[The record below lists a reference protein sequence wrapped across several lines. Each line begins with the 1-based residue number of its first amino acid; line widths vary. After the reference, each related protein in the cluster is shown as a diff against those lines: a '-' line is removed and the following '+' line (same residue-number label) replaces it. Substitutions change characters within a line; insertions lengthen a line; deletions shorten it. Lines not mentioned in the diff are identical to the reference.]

1 MIIIE
6 IELKPRNRVQE
17 FLHKICDKT
26 ENIFFDIILKIP
38 EQFIPSFLMKH
49 IEHYIDKR
57 TQELQQQIIKQRWQ
71 QTALEQAV
79 SDIHKGKKKAPQE
92 D

>member
-1 MIIIE
+1 MIIID

-26 ENIFFDIILKIP
+26 EDIFFDIILKIP
-38 EQFIPSFLMKH
+38 ERFISSFLMEH
-49 IEHYIDKR
+49 IEHYIEKR

-71 QTALEQAV
+71 QVTLEKAV
-79 SDIHKGKKKAPQE
+79 ADIRDKKKAPQE

>member
-1 MIIIE
+1 M
-6 IELKPRNRVQE
+6 
-17 FLHKICDKT
+17 
-26 ENIFFDIILKIP
+26 
-38 EQFIPSFLMKH
+38 
-49 IEHYIDKR
+49 EHLEYYLDKR

-79 SDIHKGKKKAPQE
+79 SDIHKDKKKAPQE

>member
-1 MIIIE
+1 MIIID
-6 IELKPRNRVQE
+6 IELKPRNRIQE

-26 ENIFFDIILKIP
+26 EDIFFDIILKIP
-38 EQFIPSFLMKH
+38 EHFIPSFLMEH
-49 IEHYIDKR
+49 IEHYIEKR

-71 QTALEQAV
+71 QVTLEKAV
-79 SDIHKGKKKAPQE
+79 ADIRDKKKAPQE

>member
-1 MIIIE
+1 MIIIN
-6 IELKPRNRVQE
+6 IELKPRNKFE
-17 FLHKICDKT
+17 TFLHETYDKL
-26 ENIFFDIILKIP
+26 EDIVFDIILKVP
-38 EQFIPSFLMKH
+38 ERFIPSFLMKH

-71 QTALEQAV
+71 QSALEKAV
-79 SDIHKGKKKAPQE
+79 ADIHDKKKAPQE

>member
-1 MIIIE
+1 MIIID

-26 ENIFFDIILKIP
+26 EDIFFDIILKIP
-38 EQFIPSFLMKH
+38 ERFIPSFLMEH
-49 IEHYIDKR
+49 IEHYIEKR

-71 QTALEQAV
+71 QVTLEKAV
-79 SDIHKGKKKAPQE
+79 ADIRDKKKAPQE

>member
-1 MIIIE
+1 MIIID
-6 IELKPRNRVQE
+6 IELKPRNKVQE

-26 ENIFFDIILKIP
+26 EDIVFDIILKVP
-38 EQFIPSFLMKH
+38 ERFIPSFLMEH
-49 IEHYIDKR
+49 IEHYIEKR

-71 QTALEQAV
+71 QVTLEKAV
-79 SDIHKGKKKAPQE
+79 ADIRDKKKAPQE